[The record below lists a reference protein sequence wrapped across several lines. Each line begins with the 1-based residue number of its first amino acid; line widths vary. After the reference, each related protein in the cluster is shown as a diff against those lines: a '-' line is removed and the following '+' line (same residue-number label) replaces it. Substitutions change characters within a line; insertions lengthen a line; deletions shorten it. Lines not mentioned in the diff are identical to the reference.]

1 MLFKFGSNAILCSS
15 AVVQGQADTP
25 GLDVRAVDTKL
36 LHSIFTAVLEQ
47 FLRQLQ
53 PEVRQIS

>member
-1 MLFKFGSNAILCSS
+1 MLFNFGSNAILCSS

-25 GLDVRAVDTKL
+25 DLTVRPVNTKL
-36 LHSIFTAVLEQ
+36 LYSIFTAVLEQ
-47 FLRQLQ
+47 FPRKLQ